1 MGVLLRLIVLTLCHC
16 WAVADVGAATFRDSL
31 LQLAHDRL
39 EVQYADKSS
48 LDDPK
53 QRDDV
58 IYQLSK
64 DDKACGNDG
73 VPIMFLDF
81 EISGARPIDAFNV
94 LADGLSQSKWD
105 AHCDKVVE
113 VLDERY
119 LQARGFA
126 ATFLAKPLSS
136 REAFEWPAEF
146 AAALLSGRPR
156 PSRWSDPTPCLQPS
170 LPK

>member
-1 MGVLLRLIVLTLCHC
+1 MSCYRIGLGFERR
-16 WAVADVGAATFRDSL
+16 GAATFRDSL

-64 DDKACGNDG
+64 DDKDCHPSTPVHSPRIPLPPKQNVLPTALSTIYVFIIFLDSVYNLTGCEWVLCVSEKACGNDG

-81 EISGARPIDAFNV
+81 EISGARPIDAFN
-94 LADGLSQSKWD
+94 
-105 AHCDKVVE
+105 
-113 VLDERY
+113 
-119 LQARGFA
+119 
-126 ATFLAKPLSS
+126 
-136 REAFEWPAEF
+136 
-146 AAALLSGRPR
+146 
-156 PSRWSDPTPCLQPS
+156 
-170 LPK
+170 